1 MRAPRALSVFLDFF
15 FDREPFAASAADI
28 LNLCEENKLKGFAT
42 PVIICNVY
50 YLLRKTAKHE
60 IIIEK
65 IKQLLNIIDITSMD
79 KEVVFG
85 ALNSK
90 FKDFEDALQNFR
102 DWDVVFIRVGND
114 FEARPLE
121 LGDKYNGFV
130 GVKSG
135 LKAGQVYAAGNSYL
149 LKAEL
154 GKSGATHDH

>member
-1 MRAPRALSVFLDFF
+1 MDKVLIDTDVILDFF
-15 FDREPFAASAADI
+15 FDREPFAEFATDI
-28 LNLCEENKLKGFAT
+28 LNLCESETIKGFTT

-90 FKDFEDALQNFR
+90 FKDFEGSE
-102 DWDVVFIRVGND
+102 I
-114 FEARPLE
+114 
-121 LGDKYNGFV
+121 
-130 GVKSG
+130 
-135 LKAGQVYAAGNSYL
+135 
-149 LKAEL
+149 
-154 GKSGATHDH
+154 